1 MSSLAVDIGAE
12 SGRVVSGSLVGRKL
26 VIEEVCRFPNTP
38 LRIDETLRW
47 DIQSLVKLVQNG
59 ISMRPG
65 ARSVGVDTWGVDYVL
80 LDADHQLVEQP
91 FHYRDARTKGV
102 MERLA
107 TSELYQE
114 TGIQFLPFNTI
125 FQLVSDL
132 NPFLLGE
139 RCATAEGNGDGGVR
153 PRIASLLKAKHFLT
167 IPDYIHHQLSR
178 EKHIVCEYTNAT
190 TTQLLNAKT
199 GTWSTTLLEQIGAP
213 REIFPEIVQPG
224 TSLGKTA
231 DGLSELIAPACHDTG
246 SAVVAI
252 PSTSPDV
259 AWISSG
265 TWSILGVEV
274 PAPLVSD
281 ESYRLNYTNEG
292 GVFGTVR
299 LCKNVMGLWILQEC
313 RREWGDVSYAE
324 LQTEAK
330 NARSLGV
337 TFDPDD
343 PQFLAPSSSASTMN
357 ERIHVLIRKSNQS
370 LPETRGEMVRLIL
383 ESLADKY
390 RENIDK
396 LEALIGRRLNAI
408 HIFGGGCQNALLNQL
423 TADACNRPVIAG
435 PVEATAI
442 GNLLMQMI
450 TLGEIS
456 SLGEAREIVR
466 NSFECQVFEPRR

>member
-1 MSSLAVDIGAE
+1 MVSTALASFWFTSMSSLAVDIGAE
-12 SGRVVSGSLVGRKL
+12 SGRVVAGSLVGRKL

-38 LRIDETLRW
+38 IHMDETLRW
-47 DIQSLVKLVQNG
+47 NIQSLIKHVQNG
-59 ISMRPG
+59 ISLGPG

-91 FHYRDARTKGV
+91 FHYRDARTNGV
-102 MERLA
+102 MERMA
-107 TSELYQE
+107 TPELYQE

-125 FQLVSDL
+125 FQL
-132 NPFLLGE
+132 
-139 RCATAEGNGDGGVR
+139 
-153 PRIASLLKAKHFLT
+153 ASASRSSLAKAKHFLT
-167 IPDYIHHQLSR
+167 IPDYIHHQLSL
-178 EKHIVCEYTNAT
+178 EKRIVCEYTNAT
-190 TTQLLNAKT
+190 TTQLLSAKT
-199 GTWSTTLLEQIGAP
+199 GQWSATLLEQIGAP
-213 REIFPEIVQPG
+213 REIFPEIIQPG
-224 TSLGKTA
+224 TSLGKTD

-265 TWSILGVEV
+265 TWSILGVEH
-274 PAPLVSD
+274 AGALVSD

-299 LCKNVMGLWILQEC
+299 LCKNVMGLWIVQEC
-313 RREWGDVSYAE
+313 RRDWGDVSYAD
-324 LQTEAK
+324 LQMEAV
-330 NARSLGV
+330 NARSIGV

-343 PQFLAPSSSASTMN
+343 PRFLAPSSSSSKMEDRIIGLLQET
-357 ERIHVLIRKSNQS
+357 ERS
-370 LPETRGEMVRLIL
+370 LPATRGEMVRLIL
-383 ESLADKY
+383 ESLAQKY
-390 RENIDK
+390 FENICK
-396 LEALIGRRLNAI
+396 LESLIGRRLNAI

-423 TADACNRPVIAG
+423 TANACNRPVIAG

-456 SLGEAREIVR
+456 SLVEAREIVR
-466 NSFECQVFEPRR
+466 NSFECQVFEPRK